1 LISIPNFFRERKS
14 SAESEAGDLRFHKPL
29 RGAEKP
35 LTTGTVGK
43 ISREYKPSQSEE
55 EVLTW
60 WNTSRAYERTKRK
73 LLKNPKFYFLDGP
86 PFVTNPPHV
95 GTGWNKTLKDV
106 VIRFQRMKGH
116 NVHDQPGYDCHGLPV
131 ELMVEKSLNLNS
143 KKDIENVIGID
154 RFIAECK
161 KYSDVNIET
170 QTRVFKDLGIW
181 MDWDH
186 PYITYHDRYI
196 ESVWWTVKQAQ
207 QKKLLYKGLR
217 VVHWCPHDETAL
229 AGYEVTDE
237 YRMIKDYSIYVKLP
251 IVNKPGEYLLIWTT
265 TPWTLPANEGVM
277 VHPDMVYSIVDV
289 GNEKLIIAKER
300 LSAVLGERPY
310 KILEERK
317 GKDLEG
323 IAYAPP
329 LLEETHQK
337 TSEKLHRVF
346 LSSEYVTMTDG
357 TGLVHMAPGHGEE
370 DFEVGQRNGLPV
382 LSPVDGSGHFTPE
395 AGKYTGLQVREANP
409 VIVRDL
415 ETKGLLFR
423 EETIEHSYPHCWR
436 CKTPLILRATDQWFI
451 KVTKFKQKMIQENRR
466 VRWTPEWGGSKR
478 FHTWLVGARDWV
490 ISRQRYWGT
499 PLPVWTCQECGEH
512 SVVGS
517 RAELEKIAIGH
528 PRNFE
533 LHRNGVDQIETRCKC
548 GGKARREPD
557 VLDGW
562 LDSGVA
568 SWAGLDY
575 PPNGKELR
583 AWWPADAIVEAHDQT
598 RGWFYNQLGSS
609 VLVFNKSPYK
619 AVLMHGHTL
628 DPDGEKMS
636 KSKGNFVSPED
647 VIGKHGRDAL
657 RFYTLQTTVWDDFRF
672 SWNAVETAARDL
684 QIVWNVFSF
693 ATLYMN
699 LDKFSPKK
707 WSMQKL
713 ARSFHPEDKWLLSK
727 TETLVRGVA
736 EHMEGLEVHLAVR
749 ALREFVI
756 EDLSHW
762 YIRLV
767 RRRFWLEKT
776 SRDKLAA
783 YAALYHAL
791 RSWLGLAAPAMPFL
805 TETIYRDAFRTT
817 EQLKPE
823 SIHMTAWPSANRKW
837 INKKLEDEM
846 RIVQHIS
853 DATASARQSKKIKL
867 RQPVSTI
874 LIVADTPIVKR
885 TVKTLRELLLQSANA
900 KDVRLVSLTE
910 EEQLKKLIV
919 EPNFKVLGPAFR
931 GEANK
936 IAEKLRSLDGRPLM
950 SSFNAKGHFL
960 FKIEE
965 KEYNITSEMVS
976 FKEEIP
982 ENHAIGNFEEGR
994 VYVDLTIPTEL
1005 VREGFVR
1012 EVIRRLQE
1020 MRKRLDL
1027 PVDAFIDAFVSV
1039 SDPEKAAWLEDEKD
1053 YLMEEVRAKTFVL
1066 VRPDQPRPKA
1076 GLEEDWK
1083 IEENNFHMGIS
1094 SRQ

>member
-1 LISIPNFFRERKS
+1 
-14 SAESEAGDLRFHKPL
+14 
-29 RGAEKP
+29 
-35 LTTGTVGK
+35 
-43 ISREYKPSQSEE
+43 
-55 EVLTW
+55 
-60 WNTSRAYERTKRK
+60 
-73 LLKNPKFYFLDGP
+73 
-86 PFVTNPPHV
+86 
-95 GTGWNKTLKDV
+95 
-106 VIRFQRMKGH
+106 
-116 NVHDQPGYDCHGLPV
+116 
-131 ELMVEKSLNLNS
+131 
-143 KKDIENVIGID
+143 
-154 RFIAECK
+154 
-161 KYSDVNIET
+161 
-170 QTRVFKDLGIW
+170 
-181 MDWDH
+181 
-186 PYITYHDRYI
+186 
-196 ESVWWTVKQAQ
+196 
-207 QKKLLYKGLR
+207 
-217 VVHWCPHDETAL
+217 
-229 AGYEVTDE
+229 
-237 YRMIKDYSIYVKLP
+237 
-251 IVNKPGEYLLIWTT
+251 
-265 TPWTLPANEGVM
+265 M
-277 VHPDMVYSIVDV
+277 VHPGMIYAVVEVD
-289 GNEKLIIAKER
+289 GEKLIIAKER
-300 LSAVLGERPY
+300 LSPVLREKPY
-310 KILEERK
+310 KILQELK
-317 GKDLEG
+317 GQDLEG
-323 IAYAPP
+323 VSYVPP

-337 TSEKLHRVF
+337 TGGKLHRIF

-370 DFEVGQRNGLPV
+370 DFEVGERNGLPV
-382 LSPVDGSGHFTPE
+382 LSPVDSSGHFTPE
-395 AGKYTGLQVREANP
+395 AGKYAGLQVREANP
-409 VIVRDL
+409 VIVKDL
-415 ETKGLLFR
+415 EAKRLLFR

-451 KVTKFKQKMIQENRR
+451 KITKFKQKMITENNR
-466 VRWTPEWGGSKR
+466 VRWTPEWAGSKR

-512 SVVGS
+512 TVIGS
-517 RAELEKIAIGH
+517 RTELEKIAIQH
-528 PRNFE
+528 PRKFE

-575 PPNGKELR
+575 PSNAKELR

-609 VLVFNKSPYK
+609 ILVFNKTPYK

-672 SWNAVETAARDL
+672 SWSAVETTARDL

-699 LDKFSPKK
+699 LDKFTPSK
-707 WSMQKL
+707 WATGKL
-713 ARSFHPEDKWLLSK
+713 AKSYHPEDKWLLSR
-727 TETLVRGVA
+727 TETLVKDVTK
-736 EHMEGLEVHLAVR
+736 HMGEFEIHLAVR

-776 SRDKLAA
+776 SQDKLAA
-783 YAALYHAL
+783 YTVLHHAL

-805 TETIYRDAFRTT
+805 TETIYREAFRST
-817 EQLKPE
+817 ERLNPE
-823 SIHMTAWPSANRKW
+823 SIHMTSWPSADKKW
-837 INKKLEDEM
+837 INKTLEDQM
-846 RIVQHIS
+846 RIVQHIA

-867 RQPVSTI
+867 RQPVSRI
-874 LIVADTPIVKR
+874 LIVTDKPIAKR
-885 TVKTLRELLLQSANA
+885 TIKTLRELLLQQANA
-900 KDVRLVSLTE
+900 KDVRLVTLTE
-910 EEQLKKLIV
+910 EERLKKLTV
-919 EPNFKVLGPAFR
+919 EPNFKALGPAFR

-936 IAEKLRSLDGRPLM
+936 IAESLRSLDGRQLM
-950 SSFNAKGHFL
+950 RAFKEEGHFL
-960 FKIEE
+960 VKLDG
-965 KEYNITSEMVS
+965 KEYEIMSEMVS
-976 FKEEIP
+976 LREEIP

-994 VYVDLTIPTEL
+994 VYVDLTIPSEL
-1005 VREGFVR
+1005 IREGFVR

-1027 PVDAFIDAFVSV
+1027 PVDAFVDAYVSV
-1039 SDPEKAAWLEDEKD
+1039 PDPEKLGWLEDEKD

-1066 VRPDQPRPKA
+1066 LRPDQPRPTA

-1083 IEENNFHMGIS
+1083 IESDNFHMGIS
-1094 SRQ
+1094 QQQ

>member
-1 LISIPNFFRERKS
+1 M
-14 SAESEAGDLRFHKPL
+14 
-29 RGAEKP
+29 
-35 LTTGTVGK
+35 TTGTVGK
-43 ISREYKPSQSEE
+43 ISRDYKPSKSEE
-55 EVLTW
+55 EILKW
-60 WNTSRAYERTKRK
+60 WKTSRAYEKTKRK
-73 LLKNPKFYFLDGP
+73 LLKKPKFYFLDGP

-131 ELMVEKSLNLNS
+131 ELMVEKSLNLTS

-161 KYSDVNIET
+161 KYSDVNIEA

-181 MDWDH
+181 MDWDR

-207 QKKLLYKGLR
+207 RKKLLYKGLR

-251 IVNKPGEYLLIWTT
+251 IVDKPGEFLLIWTT

-277 VHPDMVYSIVDV
+277 VHPDMTYSVVEV
-289 GNEKLIIAKER
+289 GSEKLIIAKER
-300 LSAVLGERPY
+300 LSAVLGDRPY
-310 KILEERK
+310 KVLEELK
-317 GKDLEG
+317 GEDLEG
-323 IAYAPP
+323 IAYTPP

-337 TSEKLHRVF
+337 TGEKLHRVF

-395 AGKYTGLQVREANP
+395 AGKYAGLQVREANP
-409 VIVRDL
+409 VIVKDL
-415 ETKGLLFR
+415 GTKGLLFR

-436 CKTPLILRATDQWFI
+436 CKTPLILRASDQWFI
-451 KVTKFKQKMIQENRR
+451 KITKFKQKMIQENRR

-478 FHTWLVGARDWV
+478 FHAWLDGARDWV
-490 ISRQRYWGT
+490 ISRQRYWGA

-512 SVVGS
+512 TVVGS

-528 PRNFE
+528 PRKFE
-533 LHRNGVDQIETRCKC
+533 LHRNGVDRIETRCKC
-548 GGKARREPD
+548 GGRASREPD

-568 SWAGLDY
+568 SWAGLDF
-575 PPNGKELR
+575 PRNPQELR
-583 AWWPADAIVEAHDQT
+583 AWWPADAILEAHDQT
-598 RGWFYNQLGSS
+598 RGWFYYQLNVST
-609 VLVFNKSPYK
+609 LAFNKSPYK

-647 VIGKHGRDAL
+647 VIGKLGRDAL

-672 SWNAVETAARDL
+672 SWNAVESAARDL

-699 LDKFSPKK
+699 LDKFNHNK
-707 WSMQKL
+707 WTTRKL
-713 ARSFHPEDKWLLSK
+713 ARSFHPEDKWLLSR
-727 TETLVRGVA
+727 TETMVRDVTK
-736 EHMEGLEVHLAVR
+736 HLDRLEIHLAVR
-749 ALREFVI
+749 ALKDFAI

-783 YAALYHAL
+783 YTVLHHAL
-791 RSWLGLAAPAMPFL
+791 RSWLGLAAPAVPFL
-805 TETIYRDAFRTT
+805 TETIYGKAFRNTKG
-817 EQLKPE
+817 LNLE
-823 SIHMTAWPSANRKW
+823 SIHMTSWPITDKKW
-837 INKKLEDEM
+837 INKTLEEEM
-846 RIVQHIS
+846 RIVQHIA
-853 DATASARQSKKIKL
+853 DAAASARQSKKIKL

-874 LIVADTPIVKR
+874 LIVADKPIVKR
-885 TVKTLRELLLQSANA
+885 ALRTLHDLLLQQANA
-900 KDVRLVSLTE
+900 KEVKLVSLDE
-910 EEQLKKLIV
+910 EERLKKLIV
-919 EPNFKVLGPAFR
+919 EPNFKALGPAFR
-931 GEANK
+931 GDANK
-936 IAEKLRSLDGRPLM
+936 IAEKIRSLDGRQLM
-950 SSFNAKGHFL
+950 QAFKEEGL
-960 FKIEE
+960 FQIKLEE
-965 KEYNITSEMVS
+965 KEYKVTSEMVS

-982 ENHAIGNFEEGR
+982 ENHAIGSFEEGR
-994 VYVDLTIPTEL
+994 VYVDLTIPNEL
-1005 VREGFVR
+1005 VREGFLR

-1039 SDPEKAAWLEDEKD
+1039 SNPERLTWLEDEKD
-1053 YLMEEVRAKTFVL
+1053 YLMEEVRAKTFSL
-1066 VRPDQPRPKA
+1066 LRPDQPIPA
-1076 GLEEDWK
+1076 ASQEQDWQ
-1083 IEENNFHMGIS
+1083 IEGHNLRMGIS
-1094 SRQ
+1094 RLQ

>member
-1 LISIPNFFRERKS
+1 
-14 SAESEAGDLRFHKPL
+14 
-29 RGAEKP
+29 

-55 EVLTW
+55 EVLHW
-60 WNTSRAYERTKRK
+60 WKTSRAYEKTKRK
-73 LLKNPKFYFLDGP
+73 LLKKPKFYFLDGP

-131 ELMVEKSLNLNS
+131 ELMVERSLNLQS

-154 RFIAECK
+154 RFIEECK

-181 MDWDH
+181 MDWDR

-251 IVNKPGEYLLIWTT
+251 IVDKPGEFLLIWTT

-277 VHPDMVYSIVDV
+277 VHPKIIYAKVEVD
-289 GNEKLIIAKER
+289 GEKLIIAKER
-300 LSAVLGERPY
+300 LLPVLGEKPF
-310 KILEERK
+310 KVLEEVK
-317 GKDLEG
+317 GEDLEG
-323 IAYAPP
+323 IAYTPP

-337 TSEKLHRVF
+337 TGGKLHRVF

-395 AGKYTGLQVREANP
+395 AGKYAGLQVREANS
-409 VIVRDL
+409 VIVKDL

-451 KVTKFKQKMIQENRR
+451 KVTKFKQKMIQENKR
-466 VRWTPEWGGSKR
+466 VRWTPEWAGSKR

-512 SVVGS
+512 TVLGS

-528 PRNFE
+528 PRGFE
-533 LHRNGVDQIETRCKC
+533 LHRNGVDQIEIRCKC

-575 PPNGKELR
+575 PPNVKELR

-619 AVLMHGHTL
+619 TVLMHGHTL

-699 LDKFSPKK
+699 LDKFTPKN
-707 WSMQKL
+707 WSIQKL

-727 TETLVRGVA
+727 TETLVRDVTT
-736 EHMEGLEVHLAVR
+736 HMERLEIHLAVR

-767 RRRFWLEKT
+767 RRRFWLERT

-783 YAALYHAL
+783 YAVIHHAL

-817 EQLKPE
+817 ELLKPE
-823 SIHMTAWPSANRKW
+823 SIHMTAWPGANRKW
-837 INKKLEDEM
+837 INKKIEDEM

-874 LIVADTPIVKR
+874 LIVADKPIVKR
-885 TVKTLRELLLQSANA
+885 TVKTLRELLLQRANA
-900 KDVRLVSLTE
+900 KDVRLVSLNE

-936 IAEKLRSLDGRPLM
+936 VAEKLRSLDGRLLM
-950 SSFNAKGHFL
+950 SASNGKGHFL
-960 FKIEE
+960 LKTDE
-965 KEYNITSEMVS
+965 KEYKITSEMVS

-982 ENHAIGNFEEGR
+982 KNHAIGNFEEGR

-1027 PVDAFIDAFVSV
+1027 PVDAFIDAFVSA
-1039 SDPEKAAWLEDEKD
+1039 SDPEKLAWLEDEKD

-1066 VRPDQPRPKA
+1066 LRPDQPRPKA

>member
-1 LISIPNFFRERKS
+1 
-14 SAESEAGDLRFHKPL
+14 
-29 RGAEKP
+29 
-35 LTTGTVGK
+35 
-43 ISREYKPSQSEE
+43 
-55 EVLTW
+55 
-60 WNTSRAYERTKRK
+60 
-73 LLKNPKFYFLDGP
+73 
-86 PFVTNPPHV
+86 
-95 GTGWNKTLKDV
+95 
-106 VIRFQRMKGH
+106 M
-116 NVHDQPGYDCHGLPV
+116 
-131 ELMVEKSLNLNS
+131 
-143 KKDIENVIGID
+143 
-154 RFIAECK
+154 
-161 KYSDVNIET
+161 
-170 QTRVFKDLGIW
+170 
-181 MDWDH
+181 
-186 PYITYHDRYI
+186 
-196 ESVWWTVKQAQ
+196 
-207 QKKLLYKGLR
+207 
-217 VVHWCPHDETAL
+217 
-229 AGYEVTDE
+229 
-237 YRMIKDYSIYVKLP
+237 KLP
-251 IVNKPGEYLLIWTT
+251 IVNKPREYLIIWTT

-277 VHPDMVYSIVDV
+277 VHPDMNYAVVEID
-289 GNEKLIIAKER
+289 GEKLIIAKER
-300 LSAVLGERPY
+300 LSPVLGEKQY
-310 KILEERK
+310 KILQELK
-317 GKDLEG
+317 GRDLEG
-323 IAYAPP
+323 VSYVPP

-337 TSEKLHRVF
+337 TGGKLHRVF
-346 LSSEYVTMTDG
+346 LSPEYVTMTDG

-370 DFEVGQRNGLPV
+370 DFEVGERNGLPV
-382 LSPVDGSGHFTPE
+382 LSPVDASGHFTSE
-395 AGKYTGLQVREANP
+395 AGKYSGLQVREANP
-409 VIVRDL
+409 VIVKDL
-415 ETKGLLFR
+415 EAKRLLFR

-451 KVTKFKQKMIQENRR
+451 KVTEFKQKMITENKR
-466 VRWTPEWGGSKR
+466 VRWTPEWAGSKR

-499 PLPVWTCQECGEH
+499 PLPIWTCQECGEH
-512 SVVGS
+512 TVVGS
-517 RAELEKIAIGH
+517 RAELERIAIQH
-528 PRNFE
+528 PRKFE
-533 LHRNGVDQIETRCKC
+533 LHRNGVDKIETRCKC
-548 GGKARREPD
+548 GGRARREPD

-575 PPNGKELR
+575 PPSAKELR
-583 AWWPADAIVEAHDQT
+583 AWWPADTIVEAHDQT

-609 VLVFNKSPYK
+609 TLVFNKTPYE

-699 LDKFSPKK
+699 LDKFTPNK
-707 WSMQKL
+707 WTIRKL
-713 ARSFHPEDKWLLSK
+713 TKSFHAEDKWLLSR
-727 TETLVRGVA
+727 TETLVRDVSM
-736 EHMEGLEVHLAVR
+736 HMERLEIHLAVR
-749 ALREFVI
+749 ALREFAV

-783 YAALYHAL
+783 YTVLHHAL

-805 TETIYRDAFRTT
+805 TETIYREALRNT
-817 EQLKPE
+817 ESLNPE
-823 SIHMTAWPSANRKW
+823 SIHMTNWPSTDKKW
-837 INKKLEDEM
+837 INKTLENQM
-846 RIVQHIS
+846 RIVQHIA

-874 LIVADTPIVKR
+874 LIVADKPIVRR
-885 TVKTLRELLLQSANA
+885 TIRTLRDLLLQQANA

-910 EEQLKKLIV
+910 EERLKKLIV
-919 EPNFKVLGPAFR
+919 EPNFKALGPSFR

-936 IAEKLRSLDGRPLM
+936 IAERLRSLDGRQLM
-950 SSFNAKGHFL
+950 RAFKEDGHFL
-960 FKIEE
+960 VKLDGGEHE
-965 KEYNITSEMVS
+965 ITSEMVS
-976 FKEEIP
+976 FREEIP
-982 ENHAIGNFEEGR
+982 ENHAIGSFEEGR
-994 VYVDLTIPTEL
+994 VYVDLTIPSEL

-1027 PVDAFIDAFVSV
+1027 PVDAFVDAYVSV
-1039 SDPEKAAWLEDEKD
+1039 SDPEKFGWLEDERD

-1066 VRPDQPRPKA
+1066 LRPDQPRPTA

-1083 IEENNFHMGIS
+1083 IERDNFHMGIS
-1094 SRQ
+1094 QQQ

>member
-1 LISIPNFFRERKS
+1 M
-14 SAESEAGDLRFHKPL
+14 
-29 RGAEKP
+29 
-35 LTTGTVGK
+35 TTKTVGK
-43 ISREYKPSQSEE
+43 ISREYKPSKSEE
-55 EVLTW
+55 EVLHW
-60 WNTSRAYERTKRK
+60 WKTSQAYEKTKRR
-73 LLKNPKFYFLDGP
+73 LLRKPKFYFLDGP

-131 ELMVEKSLNLNS
+131 ELMVEKSLNLKS

-161 KYSDVNIET
+161 KYSDVNIEAQT
-170 QTRVFKDLGIW
+170 QVFKDLGIW
-181 MDWDH
+181 MDWDR

-207 QKKLLYKGLR
+207 QKRLLYKGLR

-237 YRMIKDYSIYVKLP
+237 YRIIKDYSIYVKLP
-251 IVNKPGEYLLIWTT
+251 ILDKPGEFFLIWTT

-277 VHPDMVYSIVDV
+277 VHPDMNYAVVEID
-289 GNEKLIIAKER
+289 GEKLIIAKER
-300 LSAVLGERPY
+300 LSPVLGEKQY
-310 KILEERK
+310 KILQELK
-317 GKDLEG
+317 GRDLEG
-323 IAYAPP
+323 VSYVPP

-337 TSEKLHRVF
+337 TGGKLHRVF
-346 LSSEYVTMTDG
+346 LSPEYVTMTDG

-370 DFEVGQRNGLPV
+370 DFEVGERNGLPV
-382 LSPVDGSGHFTPE
+382 LSPVDASGHFTSE
-395 AGKYTGLQVREANP
+395 AGKYSGLQVREANP
-409 VIVRDL
+409 VIVKDL
-415 ETKGLLFR
+415 EAKRLLFR

-451 KVTKFKQKMIQENRR
+451 KVTKFKQKMTQENKR
-466 VRWTPEWGGSKR
+466 VRWTPEWAGSKR

-517 RAELEKIAIGH
+517 RAELEKIAVGH
-528 PRNFE
+528 PRKFE

-548 GGKARREPD
+548 GSTAKREPD

-575 PPNGKELR
+575 PPNLKQLR
-583 AWWPADAIVEAHDQT
+583 AWWPADVIVEAHDQT

-609 VLVFNKSPYK
+609 TLVFNKTPYES
-619 AVLMHGHTL
+619 VLMHGHTL
-628 DPDGEKMS
+628 DPEGEKMS

-647 VIGKHGRDAL
+647 VIEKHGRDAL

-672 SWNAVETAARDL
+672 SWSAVETAARDL

-699 LDKFSPKK
+699 LDKFSPSK
-707 WSMQKL
+707 WTTGKL
-713 ARSFHPEDKWLLSK
+713 AKSYHHEDKWLLSK
-727 TETLVRGVA
+727 TEMLVRDVTKHMA
-736 EHMEGLEVHLAVR
+736 ELEIHLAVR
-749 ALREFVI
+749 TLREFVI
-756 EDLSHW
+756 EDLSRW

-783 YAALYHAL
+783 YTVLHHAL
-791 RSWLGLAAPAMPFL
+791 RCWLGLAAPAMPFL
-805 TETIYRDAFRTT
+805 TETIYREAFRST
-817 EQLKPE
+817 ERLNPE
-823 SIHMTAWPSANRKW
+823 SIHMTDWPSADKKW
-837 INKKLEDEM
+837 INKTLEEEM
-846 RIVQHIS
+846 RIIQHIA

-874 LIVADTPIVKR
+874 LIVANKPIVKR
-885 TVKTLRELLLQSANA
+885 TVKTLRELLLQQANA
-900 KDVRLVSLTE
+900 KEVRLVSLAE
-910 EEQLKKLIV
+910 EVRLKKLIV
-919 EPNFKVLGPAFR
+919 EPNFKALGPAFR
-931 GEANK
+931 GEANG
-936 IAEKLRSLDGRPLM
+936 IAERLRSLDGRQLM
-950 SSFNAKGHFL
+950 RAFEEEGHFMIKL
-960 FKIEE
+960 GEKDYKI
-965 KEYNITSEMVS
+965 TREMVS
-976 FKEEIP
+976 LKEETP
-982 ENHAIGNFEEGR
+982 ENHALGNFDEGR
-994 VYVDLTIPTEL
+994 VYVNLTIPTEL

-1027 PVDAFIDAFVSV
+1027 PVNAFVDAYV
-1039 SDPEKAAWLEDEKD
+1039 SASNPEKLGWLEDERD
-1053 YLMEEVRAKTFVL
+1053 YMMEEVRAKTFL
-1066 VRPDQPRPKA
+1066 LLRTDQPRPSA

-1083 IEENNFHMGIS
+1083 IERENFHMGIS
-1094 SRQ
+1094 HQ